1 MASYF
6 SKFKDLLLRRKPV
19 AHSYRHGPANMLG
32 TFTLDKLPP
41 FTLFTADTMLRD
53 PQVKFGLTIRN
64 GGLLQGE
71 VEIKGDNQQEVAFVQ
86 RQWDRIWNSHAGLLL
101 RAKRWGYAPF
111 EVTFKPESG
120 KFNKWVGVKDLHFF
134 HPRDARLLVRGG
146 EHAGIR
152 VNRLRDVGQEKI
164 LMPSAL
170 WVTHQADT
178 GNRYGMSINFDAYSP
193 WWEKWMERGAKD
205 VLRLRMIKDAYSG
218 DVFKVPME
226 LVEDK
231 DGNQIPYMDLIREAI
246 EARLAGSPLFL
257 PNLTDENGNSLIE
270 YTPPSDNGRPD
281 GILEWAERLDWDI
294 WKGQGV
300 VREVVEAAT
309 SGSGYSGRS
318 IPMTTFLTALGEELK
333 EVVHCVDRDVL
344 RPLTHINMGREPSYE
359 IYPKSLVETFAD
371 DMGNS
376 GMGGESMG
384 GTQSQQRG
392 SDGNGQWIP
401 QQGVR
406 GGQRWMNTQ
415 TQQVT
420 YRPPAQFAED
430 TNGHQY
436 SCLMGRFHPDVAAKV
451 WNISQRIADD
461 DLAEDGRENWPH
473 LTLLY
478 GIHSNE
484 PDQVKHLL
492 RNQGPIAL
500 RFGGYGVFEN
510 PEGDVLYLSV
520 ESMTVYQI
528 RQKLEEAI
536 PNTQTHPDY
545 IPHVTLAYLKS
556 GAAKKYLDNPW
567 LLGQPHPPE
576 MGVVGI
582 EELEFSNQFDQRFP
596 IFLRGDVI
604 QFAEFDPAKHPR
616 DEEGRFTD
624 TKGKTHSIGLPKNK
638 KRMTI
643 DQAGAA
649 LKEMGYEL
657 GKGDYDLHTR
667 ETKYL
672 VTDGAGRKM
681 WLNAQDL
688 REMVYRTASVQFAE
702 EADGAEDALR
712 PFLITADRW
721 IRKSIREIMDE
732 IRESAGSNI
741 ARPSL
746 LVEITAI
753 ISRLRQRVR
762 RGLAESM
769 VAAGLY
775 GMHSVAMDVAEHMPP
790 PPTGDTSVPP
800 SSPPPPTEFPAPL
813 DGDDEPEIRFPIV
826 DKMLTDMRDSPVFN
840 DTDYRAV
847 AQQVHDGAFAV
858 TGDLEAKTVEDIR
871 NTLVENLERG
881 PDAKRFVDDVQ
892 EVLINS
898 DGLSENHLHTVFRTN
913 MQTAVSDSMER
924 ALHKPLVVDFFQY
937 RAYFATSDERTRDT
951 HRALEK
957 LGLNGTNIYNKD
969 DPVWQEFRAPWDYN
983 CRCSWAPVTVRDA
996 ANRGVVEAQEWWAR
1010 AEAMADERGGRPAN
1024 YLSETAPQSF
1034 EFVPHPPFSAPPE
1047 FERR

>member
-6 SKFKDLLLRRKPV
+6 SKFKELLLKRKPV
-19 AHSYRHGPANMLG
+19 AHGYRHGPANMLG

-344 RPLTHINMGREPSYE
+344 RPLTHINTGREPSYE

-392 SDGNGQWIP
+392 SGGNGQWIP

-420 YRPPAQFAED
+420 YQPPA
-430 TNGHQY
+430 
-436 SCLMGRFHPDVAAKV
+436 
-451 WNISQRIADD
+451 
-461 DLAEDGRENWPH
+461 
-473 LTLLY
+473 
-478 GIHSNE
+478 
-484 PDQVKHLL
+484 
-492 RNQGPIAL
+492 
-500 RFGGYGVFEN
+500 
-510 PEGDVLYLSV
+510 
-520 ESMTVYQI
+520 
-528 RQKLEEAI
+528 
-536 PNTQTHPDY
+536 
-545 IPHVTLAYLKS
+545 
-556 GAAKKYLDNPW
+556 
-567 LLGQPHPPE
+567 
-576 MGVVGI
+576 
-582 EELEFSNQFDQRFP
+582 
-596 IFLRGDVI
+596 
-604 QFAEFDPAKHPR
+604 
-616 DEEGRFTD
+616 
-624 TKGKTHSIGLPKNK
+624 
-638 KRMTI
+638 
-643 DQAGAA
+643 
-649 LKEMGYEL
+649 
-657 GKGDYDLHTR
+657 
-667 ETKYL
+667 
-672 VTDGAGRKM
+672 
-681 WLNAQDL
+681 
-688 REMVYRTASVQFAE
+688 QFAE

-937 RAYFATSDERTRDT
+937 RAYFATSDERTRDA

-1024 YLSETAPQSF
+1024 YLSETAPASF

-1047 FERR
+1047 FKRR